1 MRTILA
7 NETNRDGTG
16 FYIEGRDGIVT
27 GTIIGR
33 RVKSDVTG
41 IAFETDLTGI
51 PRENLV
57 AELFLRYETQRR
69 GAK

>member
-1 MRTILA
+1 MSTILA

-16 FYIEGRDGIVT
+16 YFIHDRDGQIT

-33 RVKSDVTG
+33 RRGSDLTG
-41 IAFETDLTGI
+41 VAFETDLTGVD
-51 PRENLV
+51 RQQLV
-57 AELFLRYETQRR
+57 AELFLRYSKR